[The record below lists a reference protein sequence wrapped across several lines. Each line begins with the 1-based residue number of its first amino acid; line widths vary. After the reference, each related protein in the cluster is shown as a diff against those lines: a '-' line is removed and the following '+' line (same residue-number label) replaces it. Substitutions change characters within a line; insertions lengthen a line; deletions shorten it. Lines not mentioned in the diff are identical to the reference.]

1 LDRRGQFV
9 LSIESAGRGRVP
21 GGAASRVETWL
32 EAGEADEAGRLRS
45 ERMSR
50 RPFFL
55 LALALV
61 SAGAAVA
68 VWLAAFVL
76 PGGRALDA
84 GAMQA
89 FTGVA
94 RPPLKPSIHGVALLA
109 NPLPFAI
116 GAAVLILL
124 ALLRRRWLMAAMVPA
139 ILLAANVTTQLLKP
153 GLADPRSIDLRGA
166 EIVYSGSWPS
176 GHSTASMSLALCCV
190 LVVGPRLRPLAAVL
204 GAGYAIAVGYA
215 LVALGYHLPSDV
227 LGGYLVAATFTL
239 LGAAAL
245 AALEARRPMRAARPR
260 PLSPMTVPLLV
271 AGVTALLAC
280 AGAVVVVR
288 APGMT
293 LSALQH
299 PTALAAGAGIGA
311 LGLMLTAGLALALRR

>member
-1 LDRRGQFV
+1 
-9 LSIESAGRGRVP
+9 
-21 GGAASRVETWL
+21 
-32 EAGEADEAGRLRS
+32 
-45 ERMSR
+45 MSR

-55 LALALV
+55 LALAIV

-68 VWLAAFVL
+68 VWLAAFVV
-76 PGGRALDA
+76 PRGRTLDA
-84 GAMQA
+84 SAMQA

-116 GAAVLILL
+116 GAAVLIVL
-124 ALLRRRWLMAAMVPA
+124 ALLRRRWLMAAIVPA
-139 ILLAANVTTQLLKP
+139 ILLGANVTTQLLKP
-153 GLADPRSIDLRGA
+153 GLADPRWIDLRGA
-166 EIVYSGSWPS
+166 EMVYPGSWPS

-239 LGAAAL
+239 VGAAAL
-245 AALEARRPMRAARPR
+245 AALEARRPMRAAARPR
-260 PLSPMTVPLLV
+260 SPASATVPLLA
-271 AGVTALLAC
+271 AGVAALLAC
-280 AGAVVVVR
+280 AAAAVVVR

-299 PTALAAGAGIGA
+299 PTAIAAGAGIAA
-311 LGLMLTAGLALALRR
+311 LGLVLTAGLAVALRR